1 MQVMISPIGHIQ
13 GIDGRTF
20 LVPTEILATLKA
32 NQIDLPIEQD
42 HSGPAIGW
50 IKNASL
56 QEKEGSIWGVVE
68 WNEAGR
74 ALLKDRAYRYLSPT
88 YLVDSQN
95 QVITISALGLV
106 NKPNILKQALNF
118 IQGVFMSELNPPTSE
133 PNATQAILANPNPT
147 QAPAPEKSADA
158 LHNLESIAK
167 RIEVL
172 EKGLYEILALLNS
185 KTQANAATPA
195 TNTQSRADNST
206 LKQIHLEVLKT
217 LQANNSILPKRI
229 EELEKSAGSPDFAKF
244 AEIYQIE
251 ANSVYSKPLKVEL
264 NQTLSPL
271 EQEIHAQLGAFLSD
285 PVKS

>member
-1 MQVMISPIGHIQ
+1 MISPIGHIQ
-13 GIDGRTF
+13 GIDGRNF

-88 YLVDSQN
+88 YLVDPQN
-95 QVITISALGLV
+95 KVITISALGLV

-118 IQGVFMSELNPPTSE
+118 IQGVFMSELNQPTSE
-133 PNATQAILANPNPT
+133 PNATQAI
-147 QAPAPEKSADA
+147 PAPEKSADT
-158 LHNLESIAK
+158 LNNLESLGK

-172 EKGLYEILALLNS
+172 EKGLHEILALLNS
-185 KTQANAATPA
+185 KTQAKEAP
-195 TNTQSRADNST
+195 NTQESTADNSA
-206 LKQIHLEVLKT
+206 LRQIHLEVLKT
-217 LQANNSILPKRI
+217 MQANNSILPKRI

-264 NQTLSPL
+264 NEALSPL